1 MTTATSH
8 DDGDLEQLR
17 VVVYRDG
24 DMYIAQCLEMDIA
37 TQARDLDT
45 LLERLDLTIDA
56 ECASSKERGESP
68 FKGIAPAPN
77 YFHGLWE
84 KRSVSLKHLRFP
96 VAEHFGNVEVVLAKA
111 A

>member
-8 DDGDLEQLR
+8 NGDLEQLR
-17 VVVYRDG
+17 VVVYREG
-24 DMYIAQCLEMDIA
+24 DMYIAQCLELDIA

-56 ECASSKERGESP
+56 ECAASTERGETP

-84 KRSVSLKHLRFP
+84 KRSVSLTHLRFP
-96 VAEHFGNVEVVLAKA
+96 VAEHFRKVEVVLAKA